1 MMDILRKF
9 LIYILLPSLISIAV
23 GLALTHKLYPYISLI
38 LIIAI
43 ISTFIIILNLEWK
56 LRKKLRHFEKL
67 RKKSFPVDDNMNFY
81 KGSSPR
87 QEDIGSDRDVIRELH
102 YKIFPQILET
112 KNSQKNSYLSIIAP
126 PQEGKSTL
134 LLRFAK
140 ELVDKKQI
148 VLWADATYKFAQENP
163 FNELKLIRKCR
174 KKRIFAIIDNIARL
188 SRYSDFLQDLASQ
201 PNVKVTLIGTSRI
214 GDWEKVKFEHPTGIE
229 YLFENP
235 DSKPRLPYKLKT
247 TDSDIKAVV
256 KKLRE
261 KGILKELKTPMS
273 KPENFHILIWALAAP
288 EGEENFSQR
297 MLEEAD
303 SLTTLE
309 KRVYCYVCALHRFG
323 LPMPSPLIKR
333 LLGKNIIGYLQTLV
347 EKSVIRYIADDDSYI
362 SRHEVVAQ
370 SISRHSC
377 PKPPELQPIELYRN
391 ILNKATLRE
400 EELIVLIIQNMER
413 NLIDLLKNHLVQ
425 KYKITFSKSR
435 SAKNLGLG
443 WGPILY
449 ELFCYN
455 LAKRAYVKSLNI
467 NKMLPETHN
476 NYANLLYV
484 MKKYFESEEQ
494 FKRALELNEENQEA
508 HFNYAVLLAKLG
520 RYKEAEQHFK
530 RALELKK
537 DFVEAHYNYANLLYE
552 IKRYLDAEEH
562 YQWVLALK
570 EDHTEAHNNYGV
582 LLLNLKRYP
591 DAEKYFKRALELKK
605 DFPEA
610 HHNYALSLDNL
621 KRWREAEVHY
631 KSALKLKE
639 DYPEAHFNYANLLIK
654 LERHND
660 AEKHYKRAVE
670 LNENDPRAHHNYA
683 ALLFEKGKLRDAEE
697 HMQKALELKENYL
710 EAHYNYAMLLM
721 GLRRCQEA
729 EVHFKMVLE
738 LKEDY
743 VMAMAWIGILYSRG
757 DFLHSEKAIYWL
769 KKAWEHRDKLPDKG
783 QMVTKALEALYSEKG
798 EKKEEKSPENEL

>member
-1 MMDILRKF
+1 
-9 LIYILLPSLISIAV
+9 
-23 GLALTHKLYPYISLI
+23 
-38 LIIAI
+38 
-43 ISTFIIILNLEWK
+43 
-56 LRKKLRHFEKL
+56 
-67 RKKSFPVDDNMNFY
+67 MNFY

-347 EKSVIRYIADDDSYI
+347 EKSVIRYIADDDSY
-362 SRHEVVAQ
+362 
-370 SISRHSC
+370 
-377 PKPPELQPIELYRN
+377 
-391 ILNKATLRE
+391 
-400 EELIVLIIQNMER
+400 
-413 NLIDLLKNHLVQ
+413 
-425 KYKITFSKSR
+425 
-435 SAKNLGLG
+435 
-443 WGPILY
+443 
-449 ELFCYN
+449 
-455 LAKRAYVKSLNI
+455 
-467 NKMLPETHN
+467 
-476 NYANLLYV
+476 
-484 MKKYFESEEQ
+484 
-494 FKRALELNEENQEA
+494 
-508 HFNYAVLLAKLG
+508 
-520 RYKEAEQHFK
+520 
-530 RALELKK
+530 
-537 DFVEAHYNYANLLYE
+537 
-552 IKRYLDAEEH
+552 
-562 YQWVLALK
+562 
-570 EDHTEAHNNYGV
+570 
-582 LLLNLKRYP
+582 
-591 DAEKYFKRALELKK
+591 
-605 DFPEA
+605 
-610 HHNYALSLDNL
+610 
-621 KRWREAEVHY
+621 
-631 KSALKLKE
+631 
-639 DYPEAHFNYANLLIK
+639 
-654 LERHND
+654 
-660 AEKHYKRAVE
+660 
-670 LNENDPRAHHNYA
+670 
-683 ALLFEKGKLRDAEE
+683 
-697 HMQKALELKENYL
+697 
-710 EAHYNYAMLLM
+710 
-721 GLRRCQEA
+721 
-729 EVHFKMVLE
+729 
-738 LKEDY
+738 
-743 VMAMAWIGILYSRG
+743 
-757 DFLHSEKAIYWL
+757 
-769 KKAWEHRDKLPDKG
+769 
-783 QMVTKALEALYSEKG
+783 
-798 EKKEEKSPENEL
+798 